1 MSAFKVSTG
10 ILPRMAT
17 RGAVLLLM
25 LATSLT
31 ASAQLSLAGNLSYSQ
46 TGYTLSKGFDSSQPK
61 GMALSFSPQV
71 GIRFNERCMAG
82 IRLGVSNSIYSYVDG
97 YYDRDKDSW
106 MTSMEEAKTL
116 MKASGA
122 LFLRLRCVEWER
134 MSLHLEISGGYAYG
148 MGASTKS
155 QYRVLDGS
163 VFKVRNTYNLGQIEL
178 KVVPVV
184 TYELSSHFGMDLYVN
199 LLSLA
204 YRRTTTNYMQP
215 VDITETSH
223 KNVLDHTLT
232 TSDFDIGIQSLSSD
246 LLSIGLYYSF

>member
-1 MSAFKVSTG
+1 MTLKEN
-10 ILPRMAT
+10 LPKIAL
-17 RGAVLLLM
+17 GAW
-25 LATSLT
+25 AW
-31 ASAQLSLAGNLSYSQ
+31 GNDG
-46 TGYTLSKGFDSSQPK
+46 TFGNE
-61 GMALSFSPQV
+61 FSP
-71 GIRFNERCMAG
+71 
-82 IRLGVSNSIYSYVDG
+82 
-97 YYDRDKDSW
+97 
-106 MTSMEEAKTL
+106 KTL
-116 MKASGA
+116 RPIFETAMKNGLNLWDTA
-122 LFLRLRCVEWER
+122 
-134 MSLHLEISGGYAYG
+134 YAYG
-148 MGASTKS
+148 MGTSTKS

-215 VDITETSH
+215 VDIPETPP